1 MNSEIEHLPSDTAE
15 LQSLVRELLIKQKNI
30 SFDNETLEKLKHTHE
45 NELKEERIKY
55 RLLEEKYQVLQKRFF
70 GRKSEKLSHDNPD
83 QLRLFNEAEESAGTE
98 GKGDTEEEDSSV
110 VIKSYTRRK
119 SGRRPLDENLP
130 REEVV
135 HDCTDEEKKCPCC
148 GEERPRIGEDVTEE
162 LDIIPAQIKV
172 IKHVRPKYGPC
183 SCDDFLHEKVPE
195 IATGAMPPR
204 LIPHSIAS
212 AGLIAYIVTSKFA
225 DALPFYRQ
233 SKIFSRIN
241 VDISRA
247 TLSNWTIRAAEQCE
261 NLIPLLKDAIR
272 GGPLIQMDET
282 VVQVLHEEGRA
293 PQNKSYMWAA
303 VGYPASGKK
312 LVLFEYHPG
321 RSGEIPQEILTGYLG
336 YLQTDGYAGYNKSGG
351 LSGITHVGCFAH
363 ARRKFTEALT
373 ADKKSKNARKAL
385 MFIQKL
391 YKIENGLRS
400 QNISSEEFVAK
411 REKESQPVL
420 DEFHA
425 WLSVKC
431 DEILP
436 GSKIGRA
443 IRYTLNEWD
452 KLVRYL
458 EAEILTPDNNRVE
471 NAIRPFVVGR
481 KNWLFS
487 NTPRGARSSALMYSL
502 VESAKANGLDP
513 YRYLRYLFTHL
524 PAASTDEERIR
535 LLPHV
540 VDAERLLNG

>member
-1 MNSEIEHLPSDTAE
+1 MNGDLKHLPTDTAE
-15 LQSLVRELLIKQKNI
+15 LHSLIH
-30 SFDNETLEKLKHTHE
+30 TLVVQQDKDEEKLKE
-45 NELKEERIKY
+45 ELKEEHIKY
-55 RLLEEKYQVLQKRFF
+55 RLLEEKYRVLQKRFF
-70 GRKSEKLSHDNPD
+70 GKKSEKLSHDNPD
-83 QLRLFNEAEESAGTE
+83 QLRLFNEAEDSADADE
-98 GKGDTEEEDSSV
+98 KGETEEDDSSTV
-110 VIKSYTRRK
+110 TVIKSYTRRK
-119 SGRRPLDENLP
+119 RGRRPLDKNLP

-135 HDCTDEEKKCPCC
+135 HDCTDAEKRCPCC
-148 GEERPRIGEDVTEE
+148 GGERPRIGEEVTEE

-172 IKHVRPKYGPC
+172 IRHIRPKYGPC
-183 SCDDFLHEKVPE
+183 RCDDFLHEEIPE

-204 LIPHSIAS
+204 LIPRSIAS
-212 AGLIAYIVTSKFA
+212 AGLIAYIVTSKFS

-261 NLIPLLKDAIR
+261 NLIPLLKNAIR

-282 VVQVLHEEGRA
+282 TVQVLHEEGRA

-303 VGYPASGKK
+303 VGYPAPGKK

-321 RSGEIPQEILTGYLG
+321 RSGDIPVEILTGYEG
-336 YLQTDGYAGYNKSGG
+336 YLQTDGYAGYNKSVR
-351 LSGITHVGCFAH
+351 LSEMTHVGCFAH
-363 ARRKFTEALT
+363 ARRKFTEAVT

-400 QNISSEEFVAK
+400 RSFSSEEFTTK
-411 REKESQPVL
+411 RKKESQPVL
-420 DEFHA
+420 DEFHT
-425 WLSVKC
+425 WLSIKH

-436 GSKIGRA
+436 GSAIGRA

-458 EAEILTPDNNRVE
+458 EADFLTPDNNRVE

-524 PAASTDEERIR
+524 PAASTDDARIG
-535 LLPHV
+535 LLPHM
-540 VDAERLLNG
+540 VDAERLVNG